1 MAILRT
7 VLSDITY
14 HARRLTPGDGE
25 GLRILMYHRVTDAHP
40 GNRLCV
46 PVARFADQMRWL
58 AEQGYRTI
66 SFAEAVELVRGQ
78 GAGGG
83 RRGNSRQAES
93 AAFPRPAPRAP
104 RPKLIVL
111 TFDDGFEDN
120 FLYAYRALAQ
130 YGFTGCFFV
139 PSAFIASGQTG
150 HEAVDQPMSWA
161 QLSELAREGHE
172 VGAHSISH
180 AKLTHIDPVQMREEV
195 RGSKEA
201 IEQGLQQPVR
211 FFCYPSGDYNA
222 AVKQAVRDSGYD
234 GACTVEPGANRSGAD
249 PFALTR
255 TEISAFDSLWDFE
268 KKIAGAFDWMHR
280 VVQWTKR

>member
-1 MAILRT
+1 
-7 VLSDITY
+7 
-14 HARRLTPGDGE
+14 
-25 GLRILMYHRVTDAHP
+25 MYHRVTDAHP

-58 AEQGYRTI
+58 HEHEYRTI
-66 SFAEAVELVRGQ
+66 SFAEAVELVRG
-78 GAGGG
+78 
-83 RRGNSRQAES
+83 
-93 AAFPRPAPRAP
+93 RAP

-139 PSAFIASGQTG
+139 PSAFIASGQVG

-161 QLSELAREGHE
+161 QLDELVREGHE
-172 VGAHSISH
+172 VGAHSVSH
-180 AKLTHIDPVQMREEV
+180 AKLTQIDPVQMREEV

-201 IEQGLQQPVR
+201 IEQGLQQPVK
-211 FFCYPSGDYNA
+211 FFCYPSGDYDD

-234 GACTVEPGANRSGAD
+234 GACTVEPGANYPGAD

-255 TEISAFDSLWDFE
+255 TEISAFDSLWDVE

-280 VVQWTKR
+280 IVQWTKQ